1 MMVTSRLLQ
10 VRRRW
15 TAGRPTDA
23 DAALQRATFC
33 LAFAI
38 LLIGFGESQAPLMA
52 QGIVISG
59 MGPVN
64 RSMGGASTASPIDSA
79 GALYW
84 NPATIDGLPGSEV
97 SFGFEAILPASKLT
111 SAINAGALGGGFPPV
126 DLAGSDRSES
136 GVAPVPSFALVYK
149 PDDSL
154 FTFGLGLFGI
164 GGFTGN
170 YPASTTNPVLMP
182 PPPNGFG
189 IGRVSAQLDL
199 MQIVP
204 TVSCRLT
211 ERLSF
216 GFAPTVTL
224 GRLVAHP
231 FMFASPDNANGDG
244 FPTLPDGTGSRT
256 HWGAGFQ
263 AGVYYTTDRC
273 WQLGASFKSPQW
285 FEEFRFNST
294 DELGRP
300 RLLKSKFDYPMIVS
314 IGAGYT
320 GFEDT
325 VLACDVRYY
334 DYANTNGFRSS
345 DFDQTGALTGL
356 GWSSILGVNTG
367 IQRRVNERLAL
378 RLGYSFNQNP
388 IANWETS
395 INVASALIIQHWL
408 YTGLSWEIVP
418 NWDLTLAYV
427 HGFENQISGPI
438 RTPAGAIPGT
448 SVTSEGSLDSVSAGI
463 TVRL

>member
-1 MMVTSRLLQ
+1 MVVSRI
-10 VRRRW
+10 VSAKHDRTAWRPIDRR
-15 TAGRPTDA
+15 TTHGRTRVWL
-23 DAALQRATFC
+23 ALAVV
-33 LAFAI
+33 
-38 LLIGFGESQAPLMA
+38 LIGFSKFSPPLMA
-52 QGIVISG
+52 QGIILSG
-59 MGPVN
+59 VGPVN
-64 RSMGGASTASPIDSA
+64 RSMGGAATASPIDSA

-84 NPATIDGLPGSEV
+84 NPAAIDGLPSSEV
-97 SFGFEAILPASKLT
+97 SFGFEAILSTAKLT
-111 SAINAGALGGGFPPV
+111 STMNAGAMGAGLPQV
-126 DLAGSDRSES
+126 DLAGSNQSES
-136 GVAPVPSFALVYK
+136 GIAPVPSFALVYK
-149 PDDSL
+149 PHDS
-154 FTFGLGLFGI
+154 FYTFGLGLFGI

-170 YPASTTNPVLMP
+170 YPASTTNPVLTP
-182 PPPNGFG
+182 PAPNGFG
-189 IGRVSAQLDL
+189 GGRLSAQLDL

-224 GRLVAHP
+224 GRLNAHP
-231 FMFASPDNANGDG
+231 FLFAAPDDANGDG

-263 AGVYYTTDRC
+263 TGVYYTTDRC

-285 FEEFRFNST
+285 FEKLRFNST

-300 RLLKSKFDYPMIVS
+300 RLLKFKFDYPMILS

-334 DYANTNGFRSS
+334 DFSNANGFRSS
-345 DFDQTGALTGL
+345 NFDQTGALAGL
-356 GWSSILGVNTG
+356 GWSSILGVNAG
-367 IQRRVNERLAL
+367 IQRRVNDRLAL

-388 IANWETS
+388 VANWETS
-395 INVASALIIQHWL
+395 VNVASALIIQHWL
-408 YTGLSWEIVP
+408 YTGLSWEMVP

-427 HGFENQISGPI
+427 HGFENEISGPI
-438 RTPAGAIPGT
+438 RTPAGAVPGT
-448 SVTSEGSLDSVSAGI
+448 SVTSEGSLDSVSLGI

>member
-1 MMVTSRLLQ
+1 MVMSRRLP
-10 VRRRW
+10 VKRRW
-15 TAGRPTDA
+15 TCWPTKTP
-23 DAALQRATFC
+23 AALRRISVW
-33 LAFAI
+33 LALAI
-38 LLIGFGESQAPLMA
+38 VIVGSGESPVPLMA

-64 RSMGGASTASPIDSA
+64 RSMGGAATASPIDSA

-84 NPATIDGLPGSEV
+84 NPATIEGLPSSEV
-97 SFGFEAILPASKLT
+97 SFGFEAILPASELSST
-111 SAINAGALGGGFPPV
+111 INAGAMGGGLPPV

-136 GVAPVPSFALVYK
+136 GVAPIPCFALVYK

-154 FTFGLGLFGI
+154 FVFGLGLFGI

-189 IGRVSAQLDL
+189 IGRISAQLDL

-204 TVSCRLT
+204 TMSCRLT

-224 GRLVAHP
+224 GRLIAHP
-231 FMFASPDNANGDG
+231 FLFASPDDANGDG

-263 AGVYYTTDRC
+263 TGLYYRMDCC
-273 WQLGASFKSPQW
+273 WQFGASFKSPQW
-285 FEEFRFNST
+285 FEKLRFKST

-300 RLLKSKFDYPMIVS
+300 RLLKFKFDYPMIVS

-325 VLACDVRYY
+325 VLACDVRYF
-334 DYANTNGFRSS
+334 DYANTDGFRSS
-345 DFDQTGALTGL
+345 TFDQTGALTGL
-356 GWSSILGVNTG
+356 GWSSVLGVNAG
-367 IQRRVNERLAL
+367 IQRRVNDRLAV

-388 IANWETS
+388 IADWETS
-395 INVASALIIQHWL
+395 VNVASALIIQHWL
-408 YTGLSWEIVP
+408 YTGLSWEIVE

-448 SVTSEGSLDSVSAGI
+448 SVTSKGSLDSVIAGI